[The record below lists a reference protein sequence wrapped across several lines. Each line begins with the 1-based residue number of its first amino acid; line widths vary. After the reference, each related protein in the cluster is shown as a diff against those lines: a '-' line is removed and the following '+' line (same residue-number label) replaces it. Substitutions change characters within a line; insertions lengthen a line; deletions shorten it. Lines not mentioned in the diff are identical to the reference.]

1 MIKTVGV
8 IANPSKKK
16 ALAYQKK
23 VVSILRKKKITAIT
37 DEKFS
42 RHEVIR
48 MSDLIIALGGDG
60 TLLNIARY
68 INKKIDVLG
77 INLGDFGFLTEI
89 KTNEIK
95 TAIDEVLEGK
105 YNVSLRQIINA
116 AVIRND
122 KIINSFSALNEI
134 VVSRGSLSRIL
145 TLELMIDNEQVAIY
159 LCDGLIV
166 ASATGSTAYSLSAGG
181 PILHPEVK
189 AFIVSPI
196 CPHTLSNR
204 PLVLPVTSD
213 IRIKVVSQEA
223 KDVAL
228 VADGQEGIKL
238 KNGDIVR
245 INKAKRPFR
254 LITSSRRSYFAILNE
269 KLKWGMVR

>member
-23 VVSILRKKKITAIT
+23 VVSILRKKKIMAIT
-37 DEKFS
+37 DEKLS

-60 TLLNIARY
+60 TLLNIARH

-95 TAIDEVLEGK
+95 AAIDEVLEGK
-105 YNVSLRQIINA
+105 YTVSLRQVINA
-116 AVIRND
+116 GIIRDD
-122 KIINSFSALNEI
+122 KIINSFSALNDI

-145 TLELMIDNEQVAIY
+145 TLELIINNEQVAVY

-189 AFIVSPI
+189 AFVVSPI

-204 PLVLPVTSD
+204 PLVLPMTSD

-254 LITSSRRSYFAILNE
+254 LITSSKRSYFAILNE
-269 KLKWGMVR
+269 KLKWGKVR

>member
-23 VVSILRKKKITAIT
+23 VVSILRKKKIMAIT
-37 DEKFS
+37 DEKLS

-60 TLLNIARY
+60 TLLNIARH

-95 TAIDEVLEGK
+95 AAIDEVLEGK
-105 YNVSLRQIINA
+105 YTVSLRQVINA
-116 AVIRND
+116 GIIRDD
-122 KIINSFSALNEI
+122 KIINSFSALNDI

-145 TLELMIDNEQVAIY
+145 TLELIINNEQVAVY

-189 AFIVSPI
+189 AFVVSPI

-204 PLVLPVTSD
+204 PLVLPMTSD

-254 LITSSRRSYFAILNE
+254 LITSSKRSYFAILNE
-269 KLKWGMVR
+269 KLKWGRVR